1 MKSMFMKKALITS
14 AALLFA
20 ALAVAVHADN
30 IVDEIISR
38 VNDQII
44 TRSDFE
50 RAKAT
55 NLQDLK
61 QQFPNDWQAKWAKGE
76 KDTLRDLI
84 DRQLLVEKGKELGI
98 TGETDTV
105 KRLNQMRQQMGLSSM
120 QELEDEAKK
129 QGISFEDYKE
139 QIRIGVVTE
148 QVIGQEVGGKIHIS
162 NEEIQAFYNEHQK
175 DMEGPEEI
183 NLSEI
188 MIPIEGAA
196 QPTPTPTPS
205 PEADKSKEGLGLG
218 AQSQPSLM
226 PKEPPAPVF
235 EDPIKVAQAE
245 AEAQQ
250 VEKQLKA
257 GAKFSDLAKQVSKG
271 QTAAQGGPLG
281 AFKKGELAPVFE
293 EKTMNLKPGEF
304 TEPIRTKQGFIIFR
318 VNSHRAAGVPP
329 LKDVEEKIKEAI
341 YAQKLEP
348 AARAY
353 LTKLREQAYIDVR
366 SGYADTGA
374 SGDMGNKPI
383 VVAAAGDPSAHQG
396 KSGLKKKKKF
406 GVF

>member
-1 MKSMFMKKALITS
+1 MKTVIMKKKFLITS

-30 IVDEIISR
+30 IVDEIIAR

-148 QVIGQEVGGKIHIS
+148 QVIGQEVGGKIHIT

-196 QPTPTPTPS
+196 QPTPSPTPE
-205 PEADKSKEGLGLG
+205 PAKDGQALGS
-218 AQSQPSLM
+218 QPQPSLL
-226 PKEPPAPVF
+226 PKEAPAPIV

-245 AEAQQ
+245 AQAQQ
-250 VEKQLKA
+250 VEKQLKG

-281 AFKKGELAPVFE
+281 AFKKGDLAPVFE
-293 EKTMNLKPGEF
+293 
-304 TEPIRTKQGFIIFR
+304 
-318 VNSHRAAGVPP
+318 
-329 LKDVEEKIKEAI
+329 
-341 YAQKLEP
+341 
-348 AARAY
+348 
-353 LTKLREQAYIDVR
+353 
-366 SGYADTGA
+366 
-374 SGDMGNKPI
+374 
-383 VVAAAGDPSAHQG
+383 
-396 KSGLKKKKKF
+396 
-406 GVF
+406 

>member
-1 MKSMFMKKALITS
+1 MKKFLISS
-14 AALLFA
+14 AALLVIA
-20 ALAVAVHADN
+20 IAVRADN
-30 IVDEIISR
+30 IVDEIIAR

-50 RAKAT
+50 RAKTT

-61 QQFPNDWQAKWAKGE
+61 QQFPNDWQAHWTKGE

-84 DRQLLVEKGKELGI
+84 DRQLLLEKGKELGI

-148 QVIGQEVGGKIHIS
+148 QVIGQEVGSKLHIT
-162 NEEIQAFYNEHQK
+162 NDEIQEFYNQHQK
-175 DMEGPEEI
+175 EMEGPEEI

-188 MIPIEGAA
+188 MIPIEGSKPE
-196 QPTPTPTPS
+196 PTPEVAKDGKTPAAL
-205 PEADKSKEGLGLG
+205 PE
-218 AQSQPSLM
+218 
-226 PKEPPAPVF
+226 PAAPLV

-245 AEAQQ
+245 VQAQQ
-250 VEKQLKA
+250 VEKQLKG

-271 QTAAQGGPLG
+271 PTAAQGGPLG
-281 AFKKGELAPVFE
+281 AFKKGELASVFE
-293 EKTMNLKPGEF
+293 EKTMALKPGEF

-318 VNSHRAAGVPP
+318 VNQHRTAGVPP
-329 LKDVEEKIKEAI
+329 LKEVEDKIKEAV
-341 YAQKLEP
+341 YSQKLEP
-348 AARAY
+348 SARAY
-353 LTKLREQAYIDVR
+353 LTKLREQAYIDIK

-374 SGDMGNKPI
+374 TGDQTNKP
-383 VVAAAGDPSAHQG
+383 VVLAAAGDPTAHQG

-406 GVF
+406 LLF

>member
-1 MKSMFMKKALITS
+1 MKAAIMKKFLISS
-14 AALLFA
+14 AALFIV
-20 ALAVAVHADN
+20 ALAVRADN
-30 IVDEIISR
+30 IVDEIIAR

-44 TRSDFE
+44 TRSDFD
-50 RAKAT
+50 RAKTT

-61 QQFPNDWQAKWAKGE
+61 QQFPSDWQAKWARSE

-84 DRQLLVEKGKELGI
+84 DRQLLLEKGKELGI

-148 QVIGQEVGGKIHIS
+148 QVIGQEVGGKLHIT
-162 NEEIQAFYNEHQK
+162 NEEIQEFYNQHQK
-175 DMEGPEEI
+175 EMEGPEEI

-188 MIPIEGAA
+188 MIPIDSANPA
-196 QPTPTPTPS
+196 PPR
-205 PEADKSKEGLGLG
+205 PEASKDGK
-218 AQSQPSLM
+218 A
-226 PKEPPAPVF
+226 PAATPEMVAPLVD
-235 EDPIKVAQAE
+235 DPIKVAE
-245 AEAQQ
+245 AEAQAKQ
-250 VEKQLKA
+250 VEKQLKD

-271 QTAAQGGPLG
+271 PTAAQGGPLG
-281 AFKKGELAPVFE
+281 SFKKGELAPVLE
-293 EKTMNLKPGEF
+293 EKTMSLKAGQF

-318 VNSHRAAGVPP
+318 VNTHRTAGVPP
-329 LKDVEEKIKEAI
+329 LKEVEDKIKEAL
-341 YAQKLEP
+341 YSQKLEP

-353 LTKLREQAYIDVR
+353 LTKLREQAYIDIK
-366 SGYADTGA
+366 SGFADTGA
-374 SGDMGNKPI
+374 SSDQSNKPV
-383 VVAAAGDPSAHQG
+383 VVAAVGDPNTQQG

-406 GVF
+406 LLF

>member
-1 MKSMFMKKALITS
+1 MKKFVISS
-14 AALLFA
+14 AALLIV
-20 ALAVAVHADN
+20 ALAVHADN
-30 IVDEIISR
+30 IVDEIIAR

-44 TRSDFE
+44 TRSDFD
-50 RAKAT
+50 RAKTT

-61 QQFPNDWQAKWAKGE
+61 QQFPSDWQAKWAKSE

-84 DRQLLVEKGKELGI
+84 DRQLLLEKGKELGI

-148 QVIGQEVGGKIHIS
+148 QVIGQEVGGKLHIT
-162 NEEIQAFYNEHQK
+162 NDEVQEFYNQHQK
-175 DMEGPEEI
+175 EMEGPEEI

-188 MIPIEGAA
+188 MIPIDTPA
-196 QPTPTPTPS
+196 PTPTPEAAKDGKA
-205 PEADKSKEGLGLG
+205 PEAIPE
-218 AQSQPSLM
+218 AV
-226 PKEPPAPVF
+226 APLVD
-235 EDPIKVAQAE
+235 DPIKVAQAE
-245 AEAQQ
+245 AQAKQ
-250 VEKQLKA
+250 VEKQLKD

-271 QTAAQGGPLG
+271 PTAAQGGPLG

-293 EKTMNLKPGEF
+293 EKTMSLKPGEF

-318 VNSHRAAGVPP
+318 VNSHRPAGVPP
-329 LKDVEEKIKEAI
+329 MKDVEDKIKEAV
-341 YAQKLEP
+341 YSQKLEP

-353 LTKLREQAYIDVR
+353 LTKLREQAYIDIK

-374 SGDMGNKPI
+374 SGDQTNKPV
-383 VVAAAGDPSAHQG
+383 VVAAAGDPNAHQG

-406 GVF
+406 LVF

>member
-30 IVDEIISR
+30 IVDEIIAR

-50 RAKAT
+50 RAKVT

-61 QQFPNDWQAKWAKGE
+61 QQFPNDWQAKWSKAE

-84 DRQLLVEKGKELGI
+84 DRQLLLEKGKDLGI

-105 KRLNQMRQQMGLSSM
+105 KRLNQMRQQMGIASM

-250 VEKQLKA
+250 VEKELKA
-257 GAKFSDLAKQVSKG
+257 GAKFSDLAKKVSKG
-271 QTAAQGGPLG
+271 QRAAQGGPLG
-281 AFKKGELAPVFE
+281 AF
-293 EKTMNLKPGEF
+293 
-304 TEPIRTKQGFIIFR
+304 
-318 VNSHRAAGVPP
+318 
-329 LKDVEEKIKEAI
+329 
-341 YAQKLEP
+341 
-348 AARAY
+348 
-353 LTKLREQAYIDVR
+353 
-366 SGYADTGA
+366 
-374 SGDMGNKPI
+374 
-383 VVAAAGDPSAHQG
+383 
-396 KSGLKKKKKF
+396 
-406 GVF
+406 

>member
-1 MKSMFMKKALITS
+1 MKMKTFLISS
-14 AALLFA
+14 AALLVIA
-20 ALAVAVHADN
+20 IAVHADN
-30 IVDEIISR
+30 IVDEIIAR

-50 RAKAT
+50 RAKT
-55 NLQDLK
+55 NNLQELK
-61 QQFPNDWQAKWAKGE
+61 QQFPSDWQARWSKGE

-84 DRQLLVEKGKELGI
+84 DRQLLLEKGKDLGI

-148 QVIGQEVGGKIHIS
+148 QVIGQEVGGKLHIT
-162 NEEIQAFYNEHQK
+162 NEEIQEFYNQHQK

-188 MIPIEGAA
+188 MIPIDTPKPA
-196 QPTPTPTPS
+196 PTPTPQ
-205 PEADKSKEGLGLG
+205 ASKDG
-218 AQSQPSLM
+218 QT
-226 PKEPPAPVF
+226 PAPAATPEPAAPVID
-235 EDPIKVAQAE
+235 DPIKVAQAE
-245 AEAQQ
+245 AQAQQ
-250 VEKQLKA
+250 VEKQLKG

-271 QTAAQGGPLG
+271 PTAAQGGPLG

-293 EKTMNLKPGEF
+293 EKTTSLRPGEF

-318 VNSHRAAGVPP
+318 VNSHRTAGVPP
-329 LKDVEEKIKEAI
+329 LKEVEEKIKEAV
-341 YAQKLEP
+341 YSQKLEP

-353 LTKLREQAYIDVR
+353 LTKLREQAYIDIK

-374 SGDMGNKPI
+374 SGDQTNKPV
-383 VVAAAGDPSAHQG
+383 VVAAAGDPSIRQG

-406 GVF
+406 LLF

>member
-1 MKSMFMKKALITS
+1 MKPVIMKKKFLITS

-30 IVDEIISR
+30 IVDEIIAR

-148 QVIGQEVGGKIHIS
+148 QVIGQEVGGKIHIT
-162 NEEIQAFYNEHQK
+162 NDEIQAFYNEHQK

-196 QPTPTPTPS
+196 EPTPS
-205 PEADKSKEGLGLG
+205 PTPEPAKDGQAVGS
-218 AQSQPSLM
+218 QPQPSLL
-226 PKEPPAPVF
+226 PKEAPAPIV

-245 AEAQQ
+245 AQAQQ

-304 TEPIRTKQGFIIFR
+304 TDPIRTRQGFIILR
-318 VNSHRAAGVPP
+318 VNTHRAAGVPP
-329 LKDVEEKIKEAI
+329 LKDVEEKIKEAL
-341 YAQKLEP
+341 YSQKLEP

-353 LTKLREQAYIDVR
+353 LTKLREQAYIDIKT
-366 SGYADTGA
+366 GYADTGA
-374 SGDMGNKPI
+374 SGDQTNKPI
-383 VVAAAGDPSAHQG
+383 VVAAAGDPTKMQG

-406 GVF
+406 LVF

>member
-1 MKSMFMKKALITS
+1 
-14 AALLFA
+14 
-20 ALAVAVHADN
+20 
-30 IVDEIISR
+30 
-38 VNDQII
+38 
-44 TRSDFE
+44 
-50 RAKAT
+50 
-55 NLQDLK
+55 
-61 QQFPNDWQAKWAKGE
+61 
-76 KDTLRDLI
+76 
-84 DRQLLVEKGKELGI
+84 
-98 TGETDTV
+98 
-105 KRLNQMRQQMGLSSM
+105 MGLSSM

-175 DMEGPEEI
+175 EMEGPEEI

-196 QPTPTPTPS
+196 QPTPSPTP
-205 PEADKSKEGLGLG
+205 EAATVGS
-218 AQSQPSLM
+218 QPQPSLL
-226 PKEPPAPVF
+226 PKEAPAPIV

-245 AEAQQ
+245 AQAQQ
-250 VEKQLKA
+250 VEKQLKD

-304 TEPIRTKQGFIIFR
+304 TEPIRTRQGFIIFR
-318 VNSHRAAGVPP
+318 VNAHRAAGVPP
-329 LKDVEEKIKEAI
+329 LKDVEEKIKEAL
-341 YAQKLEP
+341 YSQKLEP

-353 LTKLREQAYIDVR
+353 LTKLREQAYIDIKT
-366 SGYADTGA
+366 GYADTGA
-374 SGDMGNKPI
+374 SGDQSNKPI
-383 VVAAAGDPSAHQG
+383 VVAAAGDPTKMQG

-406 GVF
+406 LVF